1 MRKDKT
7 AVAINLFKA
16 AVLLAII
23 SSILCSHNTPFTKL
37 ALAAGIT
44 LCGMNDFLRIRF
56 WQGKI
61 KWAVNLSIIASMVGA
76 GLYYHLFHDL
86 STGIYFIFP
95 LAETFAHSDDPLWL
109 VVFHFAA
116 YLATT
121 FNFRKSYLWTGL
133 LFYAAAVLILFLF
146 RNISIERKKAQC
158 LNDELKD
165 ANAKLKEYSEKI
177 QKIAVVE
184 ERTKIA
190 QELHDSIGHGLVAL
204 GMNLE
209 FAENMIG
216 ADSGKAEAAVRRAH
230 EQSQKCMADLRKAV
244 AALKD
249 DTLDQPV
256 SLQISLNKLFY
267 QFQPE
272 RVKFSLSL
280 DPCIEMESTPV
291 RGCLYKL
298 VREAVTNGIRHGK
311 ASLFAIRISKEVNM
325 IAASVKDNGIGCEK
339 FVKSDGLIGIE
350 KRVASLGGNVHFST
364 KPNDGFCISV
374 AIPST
379 TLERKTVHD

>member
-7 AVAINLFKA
+7 AVAINLFKR
-16 AVLLAII
+16 AVLLAIV
-23 SSILCSHNTPFTKL
+23 SSILCSHNTPFTKF
-37 ALAAGIT
+37 AMAAGIT

-61 KWAVNLSIIASMVGA
+61 KWVFNFSIMTSMVGA
-76 GLYYHLFHDL
+76 GLYYHLFYNL
-86 STGIYFIFP
+86 PTGIYFIFP

-116 YLATT
+116 YLAAT
-121 FNFRKSYLWTGL
+121 FNFPKSYLWTGL
-133 LFYAAAVLILFLF
+133 LLYAAVVLILFLF

-209 FAENMIG
+209 FAESMIG
-216 ADSGKAEAAVRRAH
+216 EDSGKAEAAVRRAH
-230 EQSQKCMADLRKAV
+230 EQSQKCMMDLRKAV
-244 AALKD
+244 SALKN
-249 DTLDQPV
+249 DTLAQPA
-256 SLQISLNKLFY
+256 SLQALLNNLFC
-267 QFQPE
+267 QFQQE
-272 RVKFSLSL
+272 RVQFNLSF
-280 DPCIEMESTPV
+280 DPRIEKESMPV
-291 RGCLYKL
+291 RDCLYKL
-298 VREAVTNGIRHGK
+298 VREAVTNGVRHGK
-311 ASLFAIRISKEVNM
+311 ASLFTIRISKEANM
-325 IAASVKDNGIGCEK
+325 IAASVKDNGTGCAN
-339 FVKSDGLIGIE
+339 FVKSDGFIGIE
-350 KRVASLGGNVHFST
+350 KRVASLGGNVNFST

-374 AIPST
+374 EIPSAA
-379 TLERKTVHD
+379 LERKTYHD

>member
-16 AVLLAII
+16 AVLLAIV
-23 SSILCSHNTPFTKL
+23 SSILCSHNTPFTKF
-37 ALAAGIT
+37 AMAAGIT

-61 KWAVNLSIIASMVGA
+61 KWVFNLSIMTSMAGA
-76 GLYYHLFHDL
+76 GLYYHLFHNL
-86 STGIYFIFP
+86 PSGIYFIFP

-109 VVFHFAA
+109 VMFHFAV
-116 YLATT
+116 YLAAT
-121 FNFRKSYLWTGL
+121 FNFPKSYSWTGFL
-133 LFYAAAVLILFLF
+133 PYTAAVLILFLF
-146 RNISIERKKAQC
+146 RNISTERKKAQC

-249 DTLDQPV
+249 GTLDQPA
-256 SLQISLNKLFY
+256 SLKISLNKLFC

-272 RVKFSLSL
+272 RVKFNLSL
-280 DPCIEMESTPV
+280 YPCVEMESTLV
-291 RGCLYKL
+291 RDCLYKL
-298 VREAVTNGIRHGK
+298 VREATTNGIRHGK
-311 ASLFAIRISKEVNM
+311 ASLFTICISKEANM
-325 IAASVKDNGIGCEK
+325 IAVSVKDNGAGCAN

-350 KRVASLGGNVHFST
+350 KRVASLGGNVNFIT
-364 KPNDGFCISV
+364 KPNDGFCISA
-374 AIPST
+374 AIPSA
-379 TLERKTVHD
+379 TLERKTDYD

>member
-23 SSILCSHNTPFTKL
+23 SSILCAQVAPLMKL
-37 ALAAGIT
+37 AMSAGIMA
-44 LCGMNDFLRIRF
+44 CGMNDFLRIRF

-61 KWAVNLSIIASMVGA
+61 KWAFNLSIITSMAGA
-76 GLYYHLFHDL
+76 GLYYYFYHNV

-109 VVFHFAA
+109 VVFHFAT
-116 YLATT
+116 YLAAS
-121 FNFRKSYLWTGL
+121 FNFQKSYSWTGL
-133 LFYAAAVLILFLF
+133 LLYAAAVLILFLF

-158 LNDELKD
+158 LNVELKD
-165 ANAKLKEYSEKI
+165 ANAKLKEYSEKM

-209 FAENMIG
+209 FAESMISE
-216 ADSGKAEAAVRRAH
+216 DSGKAEAGVRRAH
-230 EQSQKCMADLRKAV
+230 EQSQKCMVDLRKAV
-244 AALKD
+244 SALKN
-249 DTLDQPV
+249 DTLAQPA
-256 SLQISLNKLFY
+256 SLQALLNNLFC
-267 QFQPE
+267 QFQQE
-272 RVKFSLSL
+272 RVHFNLSF
-280 DPCIEMESTPV
+280 DPRIEKESMSV
-291 RGCLYKL
+291 RDCLYKL
-298 VREAVTNGIRHGK
+298 VREAVTNGVRHGK
-311 ASLFAIRISKEVNM
+311 ASLFTIRISKDETM
-325 IAASVKDNGIGCEK
+325 IAASVKDNGTGCVN

-350 KRVASLGGNVHFST
+350 KRVASLGGNINFST
-364 KPNDGFCISV
+364 EPNDGFYISIE
-374 AIPST
+374 IPSAA
-379 TLERKTVHD
+379 LERKTYHD